1 MPPDD
6 ALDRG
11 GATGSFARLG
21 RDPGP
26 EKWRRWR
33 VQRAESSPL
42 ILPSPSPLASCS
54 LPGRVDTCYLHQSRQ
69 QVFASQIPPILEL
82 QQVFALLLPY
92 AMYDASRTIRYY
104 KFQVSD
110 HSSDLNFK

>member
-33 VQRAESSPL
+33 DATSGVLPTNSPRRHL
-42 ILPSPSPLASCS
+42 HLASCLEELMY
-54 LPGRVDTCYLHQSRQ
+54 LPP
-69 QVFASQIPPILEL
+69 ASKQ
-82 QQVFALLLPY
+82 
-92 AMYDASRTIRYY
+92 TTG
-104 KFQVSD
+104 VSF
-110 HSSDLNFK
+110 SDSPNS